1 MAIDIQTVRT
11 TFNEKMKNILTS
23 KRYDNNSF
31 LSTKDYNDVIEQVKK
46 SKMCL
51 KTVGEA
57 KTMKDYRV
65 VRIGRTPYEAMFGCT
80 ARIGL
85 MSSNLPNDE
94 IKEVITEEDLEKITN
109 EPITEEDVIGNEI
122 IEIVEKNSELGT

>member
-1 MAIDIQTVRT
+1 MCTTVVVFTTYLKWLSIFKPVRT

-23 KRYDNNSF
+23 KPDDNNSF
-31 LSTKDYNDVIEQVKK
+31 LSTKDYHDVIEQVKK

-65 VRIGRTPYEAMFGCT
+65 VRI
-80 ARIGL
+80 
-85 MSSNLPNDE
+85 S
-94 IKEVITEEDLEKITN
+94 KIF
-109 EPITEEDVIGNEI
+109 
-122 IEIVEKNSELGT
+122 